1 MKLDLVF
8 FCPTCVFNKV
18 ILKKY
23 FLKSITSKS
32 KVSLNCNI
40 FQIKK
45 TKFDSI
51 FLLIT
56 KKKTNFSCYYFL
68 ISFICN
74 MKNRRRWN
82 MQSANNFFISSIF
95 LSCFFETTI
104 FVWHKLFW
112 SVCSC
117 LPVQC
122 GLYNRKKIFNFKLLL
137 FFCFLCFYF

>member
-1 MKLDLVF
+1 MKLDWVF

-56 KKKTNFSCYYFL
+56 KKK
-68 ISFICN
+68 
-74 MKNRRRWN
+74 
-82 MQSANNFFISSIF
+82 QIF
-95 LSCFFETTI
+95 LVII
-104 FVWHKLFW
+104 F
-112 SVCSC
+112 
-117 LPVQC
+117 
-122 GLYNRKKIFNFKLLL
+122 
-137 FFCFLCFYF
+137 